1 VKISCSKCGND
12 SQFRLPLWVRATF
25 RFNEDGTI
33 SLLHTTPL
41 ESLEEK
47 LTNQRLVGSLKC
59 SLCGAAADVDFNPDE
74 TKSQRETLEAL

>member
-12 SQFRLPLWVRATF
+12 KQFRLPLWVRATF

-33 SLLHTTPL
+33 SRLHTTPL

-59 SLCGAAADVDFNPDE
+59 TMCGAVADADFDPEE
-74 TKSQRETLEAL
+74 TSRQKQTVEAL